1 MCIDLR
7 SLISVFL
14 IANMTFLF
22 VCFVGFCLKFYYTF
36 PSSSSLG
43 EHDECFRNGAAAWFR
58 QEKKTIFFCLF
69 GSIFPLPLIV
79 PHLVLSLV
87 FLLLLKTALSGLHEF
102 QCEYWVCLTIC
113 FFFFVCV
120 LLTITFQTKYQTQGG
135 KKNMFSSL
143 KELKKYQILA
153 LSLNCLRRLVTESF
167 CVLLF
172 VCFVIGFS
180 VSP

>member
-1 MCIDLR
+1 MFFVVVFETHVYLVKKFFFFFVHLCVALSNRRDKNRTLTKKKHAHIYLWYLMLRGCFCCCFFFIVGGVIMCIDLR

-36 PSSSSLG
+36 PSSSLG

-79 PHLVLSLV
+79 PHLVLSLSLV
-87 FLLLLKTALSGLHEF
+87 F
-102 QCEYWVCLTIC
+102 
-113 FFFFVCV
+113 
-120 LLTITFQTKYQTQGG
+120 
-135 KKNMFSSL
+135 
-143 KELKKYQILA
+143 
-153 LSLNCLRRLVTESF
+153 F
-167 CVLLF
+167 CCWRQLWAAYTN
-172 VCFVIGFS
+172 FS
-180 VSP
+180 VSIGFV